1 MTTTTVRPLHLVN
14 RLATYLQP
22 TFFLCIPISCDRIW
36 SLRSSFRMRWLFTTK
51 ILSSSLILSSSI
63 EWKFRCFEKWWFLL
77 DNFRQIF
84 TRRLILF
91 EHFFSSIQIEFVK
104 TVGIEPWWKVD
115 GLMISGA
122 IVWLIAARILI
133 FL

>member
-36 SLRSSFRMRWLFTTK
+36 SLWWSFWMRWLFTTK
-51 ILSSSLILSSSI
+51 ILASSLILSSSI
-63 EWKFRCFEKWWFLL
+63 EWKFRCFEKRWFLL

-91 EHFFSSIQIEFVK
+91 EHFFSSIEIEFVK